1 MLKKPCLRSKIWCCQ
16 WGPWSCRTCQRWCPA
31 QCWLGLHVQQR
42 QGEGEGEGFWQDCS
56 WFAEPGVCLWHSLKL
71 GRKLWACTRDHQ
83 RLLGGGGFASGAP
96 AYTRAGAVEA
106 ELLSDNPQWSNSSK
120 AMLRGGFKG
129 ETGQIPTWACEPHK
143 DETASGCILPFDG
156 FTTLYQRNERKTS
169 MLIFGLTNPQ
179 PQEMWPGD
187 QVWKCLQ
194 NQNLNVFSIHLIL
207 SASSVCANRLHR
219 SNGEK
224 SGLCKG
230 FASWLWLLC
239 EYMECME
246 CSRQRK

>member
-1 MLKKPCLRSKIWCCQ
+1 MEGSPAVRQLTLELARSKQSFYPTI
-16 WGPWSCRTCQRWCPA
+16 RN
-31 QCWLGLHVQQR
+31 
-42 QGEGEGEGFWQDCS
+42 
-56 WFAEPGVCLWHSLKL
+56 
-71 GRKLWACTRDHQ
+71 
-83 RLLGGGGFASGAP
+83 GA
-96 AYTRAGAVEA
+96 TRAKLCLEEVLKVKLVRF
-106 ELLSDNPQWSNSSK
+106 LLEQS
-120 AMLRGGFKG
+120 
-129 ETGQIPTWACEPHK
+129 CEPHK

-219 SNGEK
+219 SSGEK

-230 FASWLWLLC
+230 FASWLHFC
-239 EYMECME
+239 TSASCG
-246 CSRQRK
+246 CSESTWNAWNAPDKGNNLIWIKTWKNTKWNAADKRDN